1 MSLKETLF
9 NPKSKAYITPYLF
22 LLFPFMVY
30 TMFLVYPML
39 HSLFI
44 SLFDWNGMS
53 NERTFVGLRNFID
66 TIRNDSLFLI
76 GLKNNVKWSVGF
88 IILPVVLGLLLA
100 LLLNRQAP
108 GFGVLRTAIFLPVV
122 LSVTA
127 VGLMWRWVYDPSV
140 GLINNFLKWAS
151 DGRLSFNW
159 YKNPNNVIV
168 YLILAASW
176 AYTGMAMVLFSAGIK
191 SIPSSTIEASVLDG
205 ATSRQRLWYVIL
217 PQLRNTLNVV
227 IIYTMTNSFKVFD
240 LVYVMTGGGPGRMTN
255 VLASVSYN
263 TIFSYYEYGKGS
275 AIAWLLTLIL
285 FAISIGV
292 NKLITMQKN

>member
-1 MSLKETLF
+1 MTLKETLF
-9 NPKSKAYITPYLF
+9 NPKSKVYITPYLF
-22 LLFPFMVY
+22 LLLPFLLY

-39 HSLFI
+39 HSFFI

-53 NERTFVGLRNFID
+53 NDRTFVGLRNYID

-76 GLKNNVKWSVGF
+76 GLKNNLKWSVGF

-108 GFGVLRTAIFLPVV
+108 GFGVLRTSIFLPVV

-127 VGLMWRWVYDPSV
+127 VGLMWRWVYDPNV
-140 GLINNFLKWAS
+140 GLINNFLKWIS

-191 SIPSSTIEASVLDG
+191 SIPASTIEASILDG
-205 ATSRQRLWYVIL
+205 ANSRQRLRYVIL

-255 VLASVSYN
+255 VLASVSYD
-263 TIFSYYEYGKGS
+263 TIFGYYEYGKGS

-285 FAISIGV
+285 LAISVGV
-292 NKLITMQKN
+292 NKLIAMQKN

>member
-1 MSLKETLF
+1 MTLKETLF
-9 NPKSKAYITPYLF
+9 NPKSKVYITPYLF
-22 LLFPFMVY
+22 LLLPFLLY
-30 TMFLVYPML
+30 TMFLVYPMF
-39 HSLFI
+39 HSFFI

-53 NERTFVGLRNFID
+53 NDRTFVGLRNYID

-76 GLKNNVKWSVGF
+76 GLKNNLKWSVGF

-108 GFGVLRTAIFLPVV
+108 GFGVLRTSIFLPVV

-127 VGLMWRWVYDPSV
+127 VGLMWRWVYDPNV
-140 GLINNFLKWAS
+140 GLINNFLKWIS

-191 SIPSSTIEASVLDG
+191 SIPASTIEASILDG
-205 ATSRQRLWYVIL
+205 ANSRQRLRYVIL

-255 VLASVSYN
+255 VLASVSYD
-263 TIFSYYEYGKGS
+263 TIFGYYEYGKGS

-285 FAISIGV
+285 LAISVGV
-292 NKLITMQKN
+292 NKLIAMQKN